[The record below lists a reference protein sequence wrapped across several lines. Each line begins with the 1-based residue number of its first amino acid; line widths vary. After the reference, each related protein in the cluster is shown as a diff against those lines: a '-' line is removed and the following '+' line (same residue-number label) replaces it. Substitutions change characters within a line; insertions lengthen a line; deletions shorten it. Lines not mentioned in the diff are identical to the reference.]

1 MPPAPAAAVN
11 RSLRKLLVVVLV
23 LLVVGVLVYRS
34 RGAITLEGFS
44 WVRLGQA
51 IREARLSL
59 ILLSVAAIYVGYAL
73 RALRWVRLS
82 RYLGGAGFSS
92 VFRSTVIGFTMI
104 FLLGRAG
111 EPIRPILI
119 ARKDR
124 LPISSMFGIYAMERV
139 FDTAATAV
147 LAGLSLFLFPD
158 MLSSGGANAAWV
170 AHARTTGVVL
180 LAGLLAA
187 IAFLVYLRFHGAEA
201 VNRRMAAWHTRAG
214 WRARFAMIFGGFFE
228 GLQAIRT
235 VSDLLAA
242 VAYSAV
248 HWAVIACIYLWI
260 AHAFGGQ
267 LGALSFPGAM
277 LVLAFTMVGS
287 TLQLPAVGGGSQAA
301 SFLAFN
307 VILGV
312 EKEPA
317 AAAAIV
323 LWLVTFAACSVAGVP
338 LLIQEG
344 WSMGELR
351 RLARAEAEAE
361 AAGTHVDAGGAP
373 AKSGDSSR

>member
-1 MPPAPAAAVN
+1 MPPAPAAAAN

-23 LLVVGVLVYRS
+23 LLVVGALVYRS
-34 RGAITLEGFS
+34 LEGFS
-44 WVRLGQA
+44 WARLGQA
-51 IREARLSL
+51 LREARLSL
-59 ILLSVAAIYVGYAL
+59 ILLSVAAVYAGYAL

-158 MLSSGGANAAWV
+158 MLSSGGANAAWI
-170 AHARTTGVVL
+170 APARTTGVVL

-187 IAFLVYLRFHGAEA
+187 IMFLVYFRFHGAEA
-201 VNRRMAAWHTRAG
+201 VNRRMAAWRTRAG
-214 WRARFAMIFGGFFE
+214 WRARLAMIFGGFFE

-242 VAYSAV
+242 VAYSAA
-248 HWAVIACIYLWI
+248 HWAVIACICLWV
-260 AHAFGGQ
+260 AHAFGGK

-287 TLQLPAVGGGSQAA
+287 TLQLPVVGGGSQAA
-301 SFLAFN
+301 SLFAFTR
-307 VILGV
+307 ILGV
-312 EKEPA
+312 EQEPA
-317 AAAAIV
+317 LAASIV
-323 LWLVTFAACSVAGVP
+323 LWLVTFAACSVVGVP
-338 LLIQEG
+338 LLIHEG

-351 RLARAEAEAE
+351 RLARAEAVAK

-373 AKSGDSSR
+373 AKSGESSR